1 MRLILMPPRKTNMTL
16 TAFIAVALLHLM
28 AAISPGPAVLM
39 AARTGV
45 TEGLRTG
52 TFLAMGIGIGG
63 VIWAAAALFGLAL
76 VFQAAPSLLW
86 ALKIVGGVYLIYMA
100 WGMWRGADHPL
111 DMSAATNTPR
121 SAASAFR
128 LGLWTQLANPKP
140 AVLFSAI
147 FIGTV
152 PPGTSLWVYAA
163 LLTVVFLNET
173 IWNTLV
179 ARIFSFDRTRA
190 GYISL
195 KSVIDRTFG
204 GLLALL
210 GVKIAAT

>member
-1 MRLILMPPRKTNMTL
+1 MTL
-16 TAFIAVALLHLM
+16 AAFLAVAVLHLM

-45 TEGLRTG
+45 TEGMRTG
-52 TFLAMGIGIGG
+52 AFLAMGIGAGA
-63 VIWAAAALFGLAL
+63 VIWAGAALFGLAL
-76 VFQAAPSLLW
+76 VFQAAPALLW
-86 ALKIVGGVYLIYMA
+86 ALKIAGGLYLIHMG
-100 WGMWRGADHPL
+100 WRMWRDANSPL
-111 DMSAATNTPR
+111 DMSTGARPPR
-121 SAASAFR
+121 SALSAFR
-128 LGLWTQLANPKP
+128 LGLMTQLSNPKP

-152 PPGTSLWVYAA
+152 PQGTPLWVVAA
-163 LLTVVFLNET
+163 LLVVVFLNEA

-179 ARIFSFDRTRA
+179 ARVFSFQRSKAT
-190 GYISL
+190 YISL
-195 KSVIDRTFG
+195 KTIIDRCFG

>member
-1 MRLILMPPRKTNMTL
+1 MTL
-16 TAFIAVALLHLM
+16 AAFLTVALLHLL

-39 AARTGV
+39 SARTGV

-52 TFLAMGIGIGG
+52 AFLAIGIGAG
-63 VIWAAAALFGLAL
+63 AVVWAAAALFGLAVL
-76 VFQAAPSLLW
+76 FQAAPALLW
-86 ALKIVGGVYLIYMA
+86 ALKIAGGLYLIHMA
-100 WGMWRGADHPL
+100 WGMWRTADTPL
-111 DMSAATNTPR
+111 DMSASSRTPR

-128 LGLWTQLANPKP
+128 LGLVTQLSNPKP

-152 PPGTSLWVYAA
+152 PKTTPLWVIAA
-163 LLTVVFLNET
+163 LLLVVFLNEA

-179 ARIFSFDRTRA
+179 ARLFSFHRSKA
-190 GYISL
+190 AYIGL
-195 KSVIDRTFG
+195 KSSIDRSFG

-210 GVKIAAT
+210 GVKIAVT

>member
-1 MRLILMPPRKTNMTL
+1 MTL
-16 TAFIAVALLHLM
+16 AAFLTVALLHLM

-39 AARTGV
+39 SARTGV

-52 TFLAMGIGIGG
+52 AFLAMGIGIGG

-76 VFQAAPSLLW
+76 VFQAAPALLW
-86 ALKIVGGVYLIYMA
+86 TLKIAGGLYLLYMA
-100 WGMWRGADHPL
+100 WGMWRSADTPL
-111 DMSAATNTPR
+111 DMSDATRPPR
-121 SAASAFR
+121 SAWSAFR
-128 LGLWTQLANPKP
+128 LGIITQLANPKP
-140 AVLFSAI
+140 AILFSAI

-152 PPGTSLWVYAA
+152 PPGTSPMIYAA

-179 ARIFSFDRTRA
+179 ARIFSFDSSKRA
-190 GYISL
+190 YISL
-195 KSVIDRTFG
+195 KSVIDRCFG
-204 GLLALL
+204 GMLAIL